1 MDTFTTNLPP
11 TSRMASDERRDQILH
26 IAMRLFAERG
36 FRGTT
41 TKEIAQAA
49 GVSEAMVFRHFA
61 NKNELYRAIIDHKAC
76 NQMDI
81 KTPLEKMAELAAAKD
96 DYALFYGLALNAL
109 NKHRDDPNFMRLLLY
124 AALEGHE
131 LAQMFF
137 ENFVVEVYNFLG
149 DYIAQRQREGVFRP
163 MEPRI
168 IVRAYIGMMMHHSLN
183 NTLWDKQQKVLPISN
198 EDAAREFAQI
208 LLNGVLTEK

>member
-1 MDTFTTNLPP
+1 MDTFTTNLQPA
-11 TSRMASDERRDQILH
+11 SRMASDERREQILY

-96 DYALFYGLALNAL
+96 DYALFYGLAFNAL

-137 ENFVVEVYNFLG
+137 ENFVVEVYSFLG
-149 DYIAQRQREGVFRP
+149 DYIADRQREGVFRP

-168 IVRAYIGMMMHHSLN
+168 IVRAFIGMMMHHSLN
-183 NTLWDKQQKVLPISN
+183 NTLWDKQQNLLTISN
-198 EDAAREFAQI
+198 EDAAHEFAQI
-208 LLNGVLTEK
+208 LLNGVLTQK

>member
-1 MDTFTTNLPP
+1 
-11 TSRMASDERRDQILH
+11 MASDERREQILH
-26 IAMRLFAERG
+26 VAMRLFAEHG

-61 NKNELYRAIIDHKAC
+61 NKDELYHAIIDHKAC
-76 NQMDI
+76 NQADM
-81 KTPLEKMAELAAAKD
+81 KTPLEKMVELAAAKD
-96 DYALFYGLALNAL
+96 DFALFYGMALNAL

-131 LAQMFF
+131 LAHIFF
-137 ENFVVEVYNFLG
+137 ENFVVEVYHFLG
-149 DYIAQRQREGVFRP
+149 AYIEERQREGVFRQ

-168 IVRAYIGMMMHHSLN
+168 VVRSFIGMIMHHSLN
-183 NTLWDKQQKVLPISN
+183 NNLWDKQQKLLSISN
-198 EDAAREFAQI
+198 EDAARQFAEI
-208 LLNGVLTEK
+208 LLNGVLTEKQQ

>member
-1 MDTFTTNLPP
+1 MDTFTTNLQPA
-11 TSRMASDERRDQILH
+11 SRMASDERREQILY

-76 NQMDI
+76 HQLDI

-137 ENFVVEVYNFLG
+137 ENFVVEVYSFLG
-149 DYIAQRQREGVFRP
+149 DYIADRQREGIFRP

-168 IVRAYIGMMMHHSLN
+168 IVRAFIGMMMHHSLN
-183 NTLWDKQQKVLPISN
+183 NTLWDKQQNLLTISN
-198 EDAAREFAQI
+198 EDAAHEFAQI
-208 LLNGVLTEK
+208 LLNGVLTQK

>member
-61 NKNELYRAIIDHKAC
+61 NKDELYRAIIDHKAC
-76 NQMDI
+76 NPLDI
-81 KTPLEKMAELAAAKD
+81 KTPLEKMAELAKDKD

-149 DYIAQRQREGVFRP
+149 TYIEERQREGVFRQ

-168 IVRAYIGMMMHHSLN
+168 IVRSFIGTIMHHSLN
-183 NTLWDKQQKVLPISN
+183 NTLWDKQQKLLPISN
-198 EDAAREFAQI
+198 EDAAREFTQI
-208 LLNGVLTEK
+208 LLNGVLTKK

>member
-1 MDTFTTNLPP
+1 
-11 TSRMASDERRDQILH
+11 MASDERRDQILQV
-26 IAMRLFAERG
+26 AMRLFAERG

-76 NQMDI
+76 NPEMNS
-81 KTPLEKMAELAAAKD
+81 PLEKLRELAATGD
-96 DYALFYGLALNAL
+96 DYTLFHGLALNAL

-137 ENFVVEVYNFLG
+137 ENFVVEFYKFLG
-149 DYIAQRQREGVFRP
+149 NFIAERQRSHGQRRDRRVEHRLVQR
-163 MEPRI
+163 
-168 IVRAYIGMMMHHSLN
+168 L
-183 NTLWDKQQKVLPISN
+183 
-198 EDAAREFAQI
+198 
-208 LLNGVLTEK
+208 